1 MLRSTIG
8 VLLLTAAP
16 LAAGFHVAAPHKAA
30 AARQGRPHMSAVGP
44 TAAAAAALAALGT
57 SLPAQAARS
66 GGRVGG
72 RVGGGMGGGY
82 RGGGGGGY
90 RGGGMGSS
98 VGYMP
103 RPMFSPFGCVALLEQ
118 KRTLRTKTP
127 IFPL

>member
-16 LAAGFHVAAPHKAA
+16 LAAGFHVAAPYKAA

-82 RGGGGGGY
+82 RGGG
-90 RGGGMGSS
+90 MSS